1 MVNTKK
7 EFAAAGQLENDI
19 LKPRCSHEV
28 AKPLGTR
35 LRTQQTRG
43 LVVFH
48 QPSSKM
54 RGGKYEMGNNARQQ
68 G

>member
-35 LRTQQTRG
+35 PWTSQRLTNYKGIYEHICRRVYKIWLRQRSYKT
-43 LVVFH
+43 
-48 QPSSKM
+48 
-54 RGGKYEMGNNARQQ
+54 
-68 G
+68 

>member
-35 LRTQQTRG
+35 LRTQQT
-43 LVVFH
+43 
-48 QPSSKM
+48 
-54 RGGKYEMGNNARQQ
+54 Q
-68 G
+68 GAGSIPPALKQK